1 MSQAE
6 FMEKLLS
13 KTFQTLKVLDRSAPG
28 RYAPCDASVGPIN
41 MGGKKEQKQ
50 YNNFPQQCQLK
61 PDNLTLAP
69 FFGCS
74 CPHDIT
80 CDHSFLNRLAYL
92 MRNNIERTGLDEP
105 DQGTAYT
112 AWPDAGEVCGET
124 GRLVSNDQSL
134 GKRAFRPF
142 VACAPENRTDS
153 PRDEKSRQ
161 GPARLVCVV
170 DTTGRRAFP

>member
-61 PDNLTLAP
+61 PDNL
-69 FFGCS
+69 
-74 CPHDIT
+74 
-80 CDHSFLNRLAYL
+80 R
-92 MRNNIERTGLDEP
+92 ERG
-105 DQGTAYT
+105 
-112 AWPDAGEVCGET
+112 AGSGGE
-124 GRLVSNDQSL
+124 GI
-134 GKRAFRPF
+134 
-142 VACAPENRTDS
+142 
-153 PRDEKSRQ
+153 
-161 GPARLVCVV
+161 
-170 DTTGRRAFP
+170 